1 MTDIIPLPTLATTV
15 TTSIFPSE
23 AERRTSRQTLDQL
36 DREALLDPGSKFVR
50 KYLADISSHLSAA
63 GGGTE
68 L

>member
-1 MTDIIPLPTLATTV
+1 MIPLPTLASTV

-23 AERRTSRQTLDQL
+23 AERRISRQSLDQL
-36 DREALLDPGSKFVR
+36 DREALLDPSSKFVR
-50 KYLADISSHLSAA
+50 KCLADISSHLSAT